1 MKSPNNVKNASLIN
15 ISVRI
20 LINVS
25 LVITPWLETVKI
37 TLKSVGK
44 ALITIIVSLSQLK
57 NIV

>member
-1 MKSPNNVKNASLIN
+1 MKTPNNAKNASLIN
-15 ISVRI
+15 ISAPI